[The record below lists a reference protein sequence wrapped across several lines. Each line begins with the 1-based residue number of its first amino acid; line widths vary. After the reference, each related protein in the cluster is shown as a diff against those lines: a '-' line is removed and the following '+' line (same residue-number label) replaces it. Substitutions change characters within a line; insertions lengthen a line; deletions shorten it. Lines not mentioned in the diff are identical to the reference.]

1 MAEDLSPADRSSLAA
16 EQGPVS
22 MAVGGV
28 LVFES
33 EIGHERLIE
42 RIGSRLHLVPRY
54 RQRLQHAAS
63 GITNPVWVDDD
74 HFDIRWHVRVT
85 RLSAPGSDAQLAELV
100 GTEMSRRLDRA
111 RPLWEVTLV
120 EGLEGGRNAVL
131 AKMHHALVDGI
142 AAIDIGTVI
151 LDPTPEPLD
160 LRPGRRV
167 GAAALRP
174 PPAPGE
180 DDGDAG
186 VARAAG
192 AARRRAARDDHRP
205 APRRRGPA
213 ARNRADD
220 PARQHA
226 AGGADDVAEPRDR
239 AEPQLRDADGLAAGA
254 QGRRQAARRDGQ
266 RRDPRG
272 RRGDAPRRRAGR
284 RPGRAR
290 AGVGTPRAARRAATA
305 SRRCSSTCRRTSPIR
320 SRGCSPIHEQ
330 MAKLKDSAAV
340 RAGALLVGASGWA
353 PPLVSSALARA
364 MSGVRAFNLVV
375 SNLPGPQQ
383 PFYLSGVR
391 LERVHPIVPLNPSSQ
406 GLTVGVLSYDG
417 TVLLRPARRSRAR
430 ATAGPGLGGARR
442 RAGRAHVWIAA
453 LPHARVDAMSARS
466 AARLPEQTMTAP
478 TIVSPNSI
486 GKSPVSIAAVEV
498 LKDPGDAERVLDEHH
513 VEQRHVGRR
522 PGHRQHR
529 RDRRPD
535 RVVAKDVAL
544 AQPLGARRSQVVLS
558 EDLDRLRAHDAQRR
572 ARERESDHQ
581 PRDDHRRRASGS
593 ASR

>member
-16 EQGPVS
+16 EQGPVN

-28 LVFES
+28 LVFAS
-33 EIGHERLIE
+33 EIGYERLLE

-100 GTEMSRRLDRA
+100 GTEMSRKLDRE

-160 LRPGRRV
+160 LRPDAEWAPRPYDRRKHLTRMMTMP
-167 GAAALRP
+167 ALR
-174 PPAPGE
+174 AQRALI
-180 DDGDAG
+180 DA
-186 VARAAG
+186 AQRALTTDP
-192 AARRRAARDDHRP
+192 RRAADDLRKATELMTQLAKTRP
-205 APRRRGPA
+205 AAPMTPLNRGIGP
-213 ARNRADD
+213 NRSYALQTK
-220 PARQHA
+220 RLQTLK
-226 AGGADDVAEPRDR
+226 DVAKPHG
-239 AEPQLRDADGLAAGA
+239 ATVNDAILAAVAGMLQVVA
-254 QGRRQAARRDGQ
+254 PGIDPVALVPVSVRRSGEEGGNRFSTVLVDLPTHEP
-266 RRDPRG
+266 DPIERM
-272 RRGDAPRRRAGR
+272 RL
-284 RPGRAR
+284 
-290 AGVGTPRAARRAATA
+290 
-305 SRRCSSTCRRTSPIR
+305 
-320 SRGCSPIHEQ
+320 IHEQ

-383 PFYLSGVR
+383 PFYLAGVR

-417 TVLLRPARRSRAR
+417 AVCFGLLADR
-430 ATAGPGLGGARR
+430 GLEPPLEEVA
-442 RAGRAHVWIAA
+442 AA
-453 LPHARVDAMSARS
+453 LTS
-466 AARLPEQTMTAP
+466 
-478 TIVSPNSI
+478 
-486 GKSPVSIAAVEV
+486 
-498 LKDPGDAERVLDEHH
+498 
-513 VEQRHVGRR
+513 
-522 PGHRQHR
+522 
-529 RDRRPD
+529 
-535 RVVAKDVAL
+535 AL
-544 AQPLGARRSQVVLS
+544 AELT
-558 EDLDRLRAHDAQRR
+558 
-572 ARERESDHQ
+572 
-581 PRDDHRRRASGS
+581 
-593 ASR
+593 

>member
-33 EIGHERLIE
+33 EIGYERLIE

-85 RLSAPGSDAQLAELV
+85 RLSAPGTDAQLGELV

-160 LRPGRRV
+160 LRGGPDEIEWAPRPYDRRRHL
-167 GAAALRP
+167 AKMMAMPALR
-174 PPAPGE
+174 AQRALL
-180 DDGDAG
+180 DA
-186 VARAAG
+186 AQRAMTTDP
-192 AARRRAARDDHRP
+192 RRAAEDLLRATELMTQLASTRP
-205 APRRRGPA
+205 AAPMTSLNRGIGP
-213 ARNRADD
+213 NRSYAMQT
-220 PARQHA
+220 ASLQA
-226 AGGADDVAEPRDR
+226 LKDVAKPHG
-239 AEPQLRDADGLAAGA
+239 ATVNDAILAAVAGML
-254 QGRRQAARRDGQ
+254 RV
-266 RRDPRG
+266 
-272 RRGDAPRRRAGR
+272 DAPGVDPVALVPVSVRREGEEGGNRFSTVLVDL
-284 RPGRAR
+284 PTHEPDPIAR
-290 AGVGTPRAARRAATA
+290 MLAV
-305 SRRCSSTCRRTSPIR
+305 
-320 SRGCSPIHEQ
+320 HEQ

-391 LERVHPIVPLNPSSQ
+391 LERVHPIVPLNPASQ
-406 GLTVGVLSYDG
+406 GLTVSVLSYDG
-417 TVLLRPARRSRAR
+417 TVCFGLLADRALE
-430 ATAGPGLGGARR
+430 PPLDQ
-442 RAGRAHVWIAA
+442 VSAA
-453 LPHARVDAMSARS
+453 LADA
-466 AARLPEQTMTAP
+466 
-478 TIVSPNSI
+478 
-486 GKSPVSIAAVEV
+486 
-498 LKDPGDAERVLDEHH
+498 
-513 VEQRHVGRR
+513 
-522 PGHRQHR
+522 
-529 RDRRPD
+529 
-535 RVVAKDVAL
+535 
-544 AQPLGARRSQVVLS
+544 LGELT
-558 EDLDRLRAHDAQRR
+558 
-572 ARERESDHQ
+572 
-581 PRDDHRRRASGS
+581 SG
-593 ASR
+593 